1 MYHGATYN
9 DIKELYY
16 DICQLDVMSGIEID
30 KAKKEFIINNGK
42 ELDKL
47 REKYDELLRE
57 YEENEEG
64 ELVRGKKR
72 MPHFF
77 SHISKQKGYYNP
89 DKKHYCKCHTSMD
102 YLQTIINGFKIKNP
116 YKKDWLPFVSI
127 LDNSLFRT
135 NRVNQ
140 KQINKIY
147 SILKRYINERKN
159 IYASDSDTKE
169 DKNEK
174 ANKLREDLISDI
186 EDETIGFSTL
196 YRLLS
201 SLEDKENSQ
210 IKNLLLEIMYLCGND
225 SFNKAIIQSKHEISQ
240 LEENGADVK
249 LFDIGFKI
257 TKKQAKCEI
266 DS

>member
-1 MYHGATYN
+1 MA
-9 DIKELYY
+9 
-16 DICQLDVMSGIEID
+16 
-30 KAKKEFIINNGK
+30 
-42 ELDKL
+42 
-47 REKYDELLRE
+47 
-57 YEENEEG
+57 
-64 ELVRGKKR
+64 
-72 MPHFF
+72 P
-77 SHISKQKGYYNP
+77 
-89 DKKHYCKCHTSMD
+89 
-102 YLQTIINGFKIKNP
+102 
-116 YKKDWLPFVSI
+116 
-127 LDNSLFRT
+127 
-135 NRVNQ
+135 
-140 KQINKIY
+140 
-147 SILKRYINERKN
+147 RYINERKN